1 MAEVGQSDIRGIDI
15 QKLAVGFADEENIFK
30 QFLTVTPT
38 SAREIRWY
46 QKTAG
51 FLDSTDTS
59 GITASQVANTA
70 QLALPVVIQQSWTRQ
85 TSYVREYFAESPW
98 ISDQDIKDSDPDVLA
113 TTVRDVVRGVE
124 NQVDIRIYGQL
135 SGSFALSGV
144 AAGTGWG
151 DATNG
156 NPIQDLLSGSR
167 LIRAQRYNVNDLV
180 VIMSP
185 LAYQNLM
192 TYLITTKGS
201 SIPAFS
207 SELAKD
213 GVLMRLLNNR
223 IVVSANA
230 DNPTVIQF
238 VPQRA
243 ATWKTFTPITTAI
256 IDNPLIGRK
265 IRAKEEGEILVTDI
279 NAGVSIKGV

>member
-1 MAEVGQSDIRGIDI
+1 MAETGQNDIRGIDI
-15 QKLAVGFADEENIFK
+15 LKTAVGFADEENIFK
-30 QFLTVTPT
+30 RFLTVVPT

-51 FLDSTDTS
+51 FVDTSDTS
-59 GITASQVANTA
+59 GITASFIANTA
-70 QLALPVVIQQSWTRQ
+70 YGAQFAITRQSWTR
-85 TSYVREYFAESPW
+85 TTTYVRKYATESEL
-98 ISDQDIKDSDPDVLA
+98 ISDEDIRDSDPDVWP
-113 TTVRDVVRGVE
+113 TTIRDLVRAVE

-135 SGSFALSGV
+135 SGSFALSGN

-167 LIRAQRYNVNDLV
+167 LIRNQRYSINNLV
-180 VIMSP
+180 VIMNP
-185 LAYQNLM
+185 LEYQKLM
-192 TYLITTKGS
+192 TYLIITKGS

-213 GVLMRLLNNR
+213 GVLMRLLNND

-230 DNPTVIQF
+230 DQNTIIQF
-238 VPQRA
+238 VPQRVGK
-243 ATWKTFTPITTAI
+243 WHNFTPISTAI
-256 IDNPLIGRK
+256 IDDPGIGKK
-265 IRAKEEGEILVTDI
+265 IRVWEEGEITVTDI
-279 NAGVSIKGV
+279 NAGVAIRGC